1 MNIELLPEELRDQ
14 GFEEYV
20 EFIQEN
26 YLIITSNRMEFI
38 RDNTQTSKNKLIRV
52 QELLDFFCLEDD
64 DEKCDVLEKIKKALE
79 IKYVYEE
86 NKETA

>member
-1 MNIELLPEELRDQ
+1 MSIELLPEELRDQ

-20 EFIQEN
+20 EFIHEN
-26 YLIITSNRMEFI
+26 YLMIASNRMEFI
-38 RDNTQTSKNKLIRV
+38 RDNTQTVRMKLERV

-64 DEKCDVLEKIKKALE
+64 NEKCDVLDRIKGALE

-86 NKETA
+86 NKTIA